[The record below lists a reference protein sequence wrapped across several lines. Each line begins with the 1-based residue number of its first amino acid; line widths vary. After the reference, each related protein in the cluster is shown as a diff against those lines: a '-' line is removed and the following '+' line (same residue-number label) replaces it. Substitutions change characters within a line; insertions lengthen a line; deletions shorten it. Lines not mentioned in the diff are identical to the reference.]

1 MKKFTQL
8 LIFLLP
14 VIGFSQ
20 AAKQKIQTY
29 LNDNHVKMG
38 LTTDDV
44 TGWFVE
50 STANSESTK
59 IDNYYIKQRVGGIDV
74 YNSIIN
80 VWMKNGK
87 VLDVVGQFVGNASH
101 KINAAVPS
109 LQVLDALS
117 AAKTLLEVNNPG
129 TFQIIETIDSNNFK
143 ISNGILTEDPVTA
156 ELVYQP
162 MENNTLRLAWD
173 FTFYTP
179 DHNHLWSVR
188 IDATDGKI
196 LSKYDMVISCDF
208 GAAKKPDA
216 SFGGY
221 IAFANNFYKSS
232 DTAMN
237 VAGGGYRVI
246 PFNYVSLNY
255 SPRVLIN
262 SPENAI
268 ASPFGW
274 HDTNGVAGNEFT
286 ITRGN
291 NVLAQDDANGNDGNG
306 ASPDGTAALI
316 FDFPYGG
323 TFTQPSTYLNAAT
336 TNLFYM
342 NNIMHD
348 VWYQYG
354 FNEVNGNFQQNNYGK
369 GGITS
374 LFGDYVFAD
383 AQDSRDVAATD
394 YNRNNANF
402 ATPADGSRPRMQM
415 YVWTYGPAYFPLT
428 IIAPAD
434 FAGPREGN
442 DNVFEP
448 GHVNIPIAPASIESD
463 LVLYDDGTADAGTT
477 DNADACGPAL
487 NATAINGHIAVI
499 RRSLAEEF
507 GGVPCA
513 FIEKVKNAQNAGATA
528 VIIVNNVPPSET
540 VAAGI
545 NMSGADATVT
555 IPAIAVTQEVG
566 EDLIAR
572 MKLETVR
579 GKLQLGEPPFINAD
593 GDLDNGVIAHEYGHG
608 ISTRLTGGPS
618 TANCLQN
625 AEQAGEGWS
634 DWFAMMMQIKPGD
647 VGETGVPMGTF
658 VASQSADGYG
668 IRRIK
673 YSTDMSVNPITF
685 IDSNDEESHNRG
697 EVMATVLWD
706 LTWAYINKYGFDSN
720 IYNGTG
726 TAGNNRVMRLI
737 LDALKLQPCSPTF
750 IEYRNA
756 LIAADQATTGGADY
770 CTIWNVFARRGMG
783 ALASSGLRT
792 NALDQTEDFSLPTG
806 TPNCALGL
814 DYFNSDVIRVYPNP
828 SNGQLTIHIAQFT
841 GKVNIQVIDI
851 NGRVVYIAKDN
862 DFNIEKTISLD
873 HLQSGMYVL
882 KVNGEALNYT
892 KKIILN

>member
-1 MKKFTQL
+1 MKKITQL

-74 YNSIIN
+74 YNSILN
-80 VWMKNGK
+80 MWVKNEE
-87 VLDVVGQFVGNASH
+87 VLDFSGEFIQNASH
-101 KINAAVPS
+101 KINAATPS

-117 AAKTLLEVNNPG
+117 AAKSLLEVNNPG
-129 TFQIIETIDSNNFK
+129 TFQIIETIDSHNFK
-143 ISNGILTEDPVTA
+143 ISNGVLTEDPVTA

-162 MENNTLRLAWD
+162 MEDNTLRLAWD

-179 DHNHLWSVR
+179 GYNHMWSVR
-188 IDATDGKI
+188 IDALDGKI

-208 GAAKKPDA
+208 GAVKKPDA
-216 SFGGY
+216 SFGRY

-232 DTAMN
+232 NTAMN
-237 VAGGGYRVI
+237 VTGGGYRVI

-262 SPENAI
+262 SPENAV

-291 NVLAQDDANGNDGNG
+291 NVLAQDDANGNNGTG
-306 ASPDGTAALI
+306 ASPDGTASLT
-316 FDFPYGG
+316 FDFPYVG
-323 TFTQPSTYLNAAT
+323 TYTQPSTYLDAAT

-348 VWYQYG
+348 VWFQYG
-354 FNEVNGNFQQNNYGK
+354 FNEANKNFQQKNYTG
-369 GGITS
+369 
-374 LFGDYVFAD
+374 FGSVLASDAVQAD
-383 AQDSRDVAATD
+383 SQDNRDVAIATD
-394 YNRNNANF
+394 GSNRNNANF
-402 ATPADGSRPRMQM
+402 STPADGTKPRMQM
-415 YVWTYGPAYFPLT
+415 YVWTFGPAIFPLT

-434 FAGPREGN
+434 FAGAREGR

-463 LVLYDDGTADAGTT
+463 LVLFDDGSADAGTT

-487 NATAINGHIAVI
+487 NAAAINGHIAVI
-499 RRSLAEEF
+499 RRSLAEEL
-507 GGVPCA
+507 GGTPCP
-513 FIEKVKNAQNAGATA
+513 FIEKVKNAQNAGATG
-528 VIIVNNVPPSET
+528 VIIVNNVAPSDT

-555 IPAIAVTQEVG
+555 IPAIAVTQAVG
-566 EDLIAR
+566 EALIAR

-608 ISTRLTGGPS
+608 ISTRLTGTGS
-618 TANCLQN
+618 TCLQN

-634 DWFAMMMQIKPGD
+634 DWIALMMQIKPGD
-647 VGETGVPMGTF
+647 VGENGVAIGTF
-658 VASQSADGYG
+658 VASQAADGDG
-668 IRRIK
+668 IRRVK
-673 YSTDMSVNPITF
+673 YSTDMNINPITF
-685 IDSNDEESHNRG
+685 IDSNDTESHNRG

-706 LTWAYINKYGFDSN
+706 LTWAYINKYGYSAD
-720 IYNGTG
+720 IYNGN
-726 TAGNNRVMRLI
+726 AGNNKLMRLVI
-737 LDALKLQPCSPTF
+737 DAFKLQPCSPTF
-750 IEYRNA
+750 INFRTA
-756 LIAADQATTGGADY
+756 LIAADQATTSGSDY

-783 ALASSGLRT
+783 ALASSGSAT
-792 NALDQTEDFSLPTG
+792 SATDQTEDFSLPGG

-828 SNGQLTIHIAQFT
+828 SNGEVTIHIAQFT

-851 NGRVVYIAKDN
+851 NGRIVYSVKEN
-862 DFNIEKTISLD
+862 DFNVEKTINLD